1 LIERRFACVNAG
13 EATYRRKNVYAEA
26 KFRLFQRY
34 ATVLHTSRRQVQG
47 TLHKFTRS
55 TSEAAGKA
63 CRQVGWEFDLFI
75 ELGTEVFL
83 MLSWAL
89 TFFVVAIIAA
99 VLGFTSIAGAAAG
112 IAKILF
118 FIFLVLTL
126 VALVGGALRGRPPV

>member
-1 LIERRFACVNAG
+1 MFLLGDMRRFPVSCEMNDEQQTNECSRQSSEKRARHREVPLRILRSAG
-13 EATYRRKNVYAEA
+13 THPGLGRSLCKLAGGVAAPVGRRI
-26 KFRLFQRY
+26 
-34 ATVLHTSRRQVQG
+34 
-47 TLHKFTRS
+47 
-55 TSEAAGKA
+55 
-63 CRQVGWEFDLFI
+63 D
-75 ELGTEVFL
+75 TEVH

-118 FIFLVLTL
+118 FVFLVLTL